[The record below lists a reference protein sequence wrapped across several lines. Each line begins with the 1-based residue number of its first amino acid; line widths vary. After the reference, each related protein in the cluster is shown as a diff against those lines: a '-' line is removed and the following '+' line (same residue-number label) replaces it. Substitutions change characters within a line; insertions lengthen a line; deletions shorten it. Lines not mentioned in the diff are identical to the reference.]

1 MLSKGFAGRH
11 GVMLSLVGIA
21 ATLWLA
27 VTGKLELYIHPRYVP
42 FTVAMAL
49 IAAVAS
55 VAGFLMSQEH
65 REHQD
70 THTDPEGHG
79 DPEAPKSGRLRA
91 AGSLLTVIAAVLGLL
106 VLPPSAL
113 SAEAANQ
120 RDLNVSG
127 TLGRHQTNDL
137 LKQEPAGFNVR
148 DWASL
153 LRYSPGEDYFA
164 GKTATVTGFVTADG
178 KDPANVFYVTRFVVS
193 CCTVDAQPVGVP
205 VLRPGWQK
213 EYKPGAWVTA
223 TGGFG
228 NNPDQDNANP
238 ILLTSAQVTSAAEP
252 ERPYLH

>member
-1 MLSKGFAGRH
+1 
-11 GVMLSLVGIA
+11 MLSLIGIA

-42 FTVAMAL
+42 FTVTMAL
-49 IAAVAS
+49 IAAAVS
-55 VAGFLMSQEH
+55 VAGFLMT
-65 REHQD
+65 REHSEHPDEHADPD
-70 THTDPEGHG
+70 THTDP
-79 DPEAPKSGRLRA
+79 DVPKPGRLRA

-113 SAEAANQ
+113 TAEAANQ

-137 LKQEPAGFNVR
+137 LTEEPSGFNVR

-153 LRYSPGEDYFA
+153 LRYSPGEAYFA
-164 GKTATVTGFVTADG
+164 GKTATVTGFITAER

-205 VLRPGWQK
+205 VHQPGWQ
-213 EYKPGAWVTA
+213 ENYKPGSWVTA
-223 TGGFG
+223 TGSFG
-228 NNPDQDNANP
+228 LNPNQDSTNP
-238 ILLTSAQVTSAAEP
+238 ILMTATQITSTTEP
-252 ERPYLH
+252 ERPYIH